1 MELEIQKYLRSEK
14 SLQDLIWDYDLQTFE
29 SENYP
34 ELICFDYSILSPK
47 NDQITKE
54 ARGLVLRKNSWDV
67 CCVSMSRFHYQN
79 DELKYKNSK
88 AFVKYDGCL
97 VILYYHDKQWLTATR
112 FSVDGNCYVASAY
125 AKEKNIKWN
134 ELFNQTLQ
142 SMKIEPVKFYS
153 SLNEDFCYSFE
164 LCTKFNKN
172 ITIYDEDF
180 LKLIAVTN
188 KTNFKEI
195 NILSENLL
203 YQFPDLEPE
212 FFEIQTFEEVEDML
226 SKDVPGY
233 ELEGYVITDSM
244 LNRRKIR
251 NPNFNA
257 LSNIDDNKNLE
268 YIQNLIKAISPVDDE
283 GPV

>member
-1 MELEIQKYLRSEK
+1 
-14 SLQDLIWDYDLQTFE
+14 
-29 SENYP
+29 
-34 ELICFDYSILSPK
+34 
-47 NDQITKE
+47 
-54 ARGLVLRKNSWDV
+54 
-67 CCVSMSRFHYQN
+67 
-79 DELKYKNSK
+79 
-88 AFVKYDGCL
+88 
-97 VILYYHDKQWLTATR
+97 
-112 FSVDGNCYVASAY
+112 
-125 AKEKNIKWN
+125 
-134 ELFNQTLQ
+134 
-142 SMKIEPVKFYS
+142 MKIEPVKFYS

-283 GPV
+283 GLV

>member
-14 SLQDLIWDYDLQTFE
+14 TLQDLIWDYDLQTFE

-34 ELICFDYSILSPK
+34 ELVCFDYSILSPK
-47 NDQITKE
+47 DEQITKE
-54 ARGLVLRKNSWDV
+54 ARGLVLRKDSWDV
-67 CCVSMSRFHYQN
+67 CCISMPRFQYQN
-79 DELKYKNSK
+79 DELDYKNSK

-97 VILYYHDKQWLTATR
+97 IILYYHDNKWLTATR

-134 ELFNQTLQ
+134 ELFDQTLLA
-142 SMKIEPVKFYS
+142 MKIEPVKFYS
-153 SLNEDFCYSFE
+153 SLKKEHCYSFE

-172 ITIYDEDF
+172 IAIYDEDF

-188 KTNFKEI
+188 KSTFEEI
-195 NILSENLL
+195 NILSENIL

-212 FFEIQTFEEVEDML
+212 FIEIQTFEEVEDML
-226 SKDVPGY
+226 SKDIPGY
-233 ELEGYVITDSM
+233 EFEGYVITDF
-244 LNRRKIR
+244 LFNRRKIR

-257 LSNIDDNKNLE
+257 LSVVDDTKNLE
-268 YIQNLIKAISPVDDE
+268 YIQNLIKGISDV
-283 GPV
+283 V